1 MNVDVQGVHWLHVL
15 RDVSLTAGSGRVTGL
30 IGPNG
35 SGKSSLLRCVYRR
48 IRPDRGRVLID
59 GADVWR
65 TPAREVARQVAVVA
79 QDTPADLDDSVEHVV
94 ALGRIPHLGA
104 LGRLSAAEREL
115 VAEAMEMCE
124 ITGLARRP
132 FATLSGGERQRVQL
146 ARALVQQPRLLIL
159 DEPTNHLDP
168 RHQVDLLR
176 LVRALG
182 VTVLVTLHDLQLAA
196 AACDRLVVLDGGA
209 VVADGPVA
217 RVVTEDLLRAVYRV
231 EAEVGHGSDG
241 LPRIFLPLR
250 RPGGTAPAVAARG
263 GAAGGTGHAGTY
275 DVSREPAS

>member
-1 MNVDVQGVHWLHVL
+1 MNVDIRDVSWLHVL
-15 RDVSLTAGSGRVTGL
+15 HDVSLTAGSGEVTGL

-65 TPAREVARQVAVVA
+65 TPPRQVARQIAVVT
-79 QDTPADLDDSVEHVV
+79 QDAPADLDDGVEQIV

-104 LGRLSAAEREL
+104 LGRLSAAERAL
-115 VAEAMEMCE
+115 IAETMERCDVSA
-124 ITGLARRP
+124 LAHRP
-132 FATLSGGERQRVQL
+132 FATLSGGERQRVHL

-159 DEPTNHLDP
+159 DEPTNHLDL

-176 LVRALG
+176 LVRTLG

-196 AACDRLVVLDGGA
+196 AACDRLVVLDGGRI
-209 VVADGPVA
+209 VADGPV
-217 RVVTEDLLRAVYRV
+217 TEVITTDLLRAVYRV
-231 EAEVGHGSDG
+231 EAEVGHGREG
-241 LPRIFLPLR
+241 LPRVFLPLDR
-250 RPGGTAPAVAARG
+250 LT
-263 GAAGGTGHAGTY
+263 
-275 DVSREPAS
+275 EPMHPL

>member
-1 MNVDVQGVHWLHVL
+1 MNVDIENVSWLRVL
-15 RDVSLTAGSGRVTGL
+15 RGISLSLRSGEVMGL

-48 IRPDRGRVLID
+48 IRPDGGRVRVG

-65 TPAREVARQVAVVA
+65 TPAREVARQVAVVT
-79 QDTPADLDDSVEHVV
+79 QDTPADLEDSVEHVV
-94 ALGRIPHLGA
+94 ALGRIPHLGS
-104 LGRLSAAEREL
+104 LGRLSSAEREL
-115 VAEAMEMCE
+115 VAETMERCDVA
-124 ITGLARRP
+124 TLARRP

-159 DEPTNHLDP
+159 DEPTNHLDL

-176 LVRALG
+176 MIRTLG
-182 VTVLVTLHDLQLAA
+182 ITVLVTLHDLQLAA
-196 AACDRLVVLDGGA
+196 AACDRLVVLDGGR

-217 RVVTEDLLRAVYRV
+217 EVVTEDLLREVYRV
-231 EAEVGHGSDG
+231 EAEVTPGHDG

-250 RPGGTAPAVAARG
+250 QAVR
-263 GAAGGTGHAGTY
+263 
-275 DVSREPAS
+275 RC